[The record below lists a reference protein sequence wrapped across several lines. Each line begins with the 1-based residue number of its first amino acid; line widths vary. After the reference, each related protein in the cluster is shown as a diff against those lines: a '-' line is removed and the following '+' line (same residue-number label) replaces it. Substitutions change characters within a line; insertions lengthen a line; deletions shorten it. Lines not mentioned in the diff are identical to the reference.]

1 MLKKVGDGMLQRASS
16 KKENKRRRNI
26 GLVVVVSLL
35 ASFIWSGVTQ
45 TTAKPTLPAELK
57 NRIKQISVE
66 GVCPPFY
73 LCDEHGKVIDPVH
86 GINLDKPYSPKQT
99 CGKCHDYNKI
109 TEGFHFQQGRG
120 EKPTALMVERCL
132 WVTSPGNYG
141 GNW

>member
-1 MLKKVGDGMLQRASS
+1 MKNKQWIAAINLMIFLVLSGAVRTLVQSS
-16 KKENKRRRNI
+16 
-26 GLVVVVSLL
+26 
-35 ASFIWSGVTQ
+35 
-45 TTAKPTLPAELK
+45 
-57 NRIKQISVE
+57 QISEQKAYSRPVSVE

-73 LCDEHGKVIDPVH
+73 LMDEKGKVIDPVH
-86 GINLDKPYSPKQT
+86 NINADQPYSPKQT

-120 EKPTALMVERCL
+120 EKPNLLTAERCL